1 MHGGENFMEWNCT
14 LTEDRLSDYLDG
26 TLSDAEAA
34 AFAAHVASCAKCEKL
49 VTGVSGLVGRMQ
61 KLEPLAAP
69 PMLVSRIIDATSG
82 PRKQTAGWKNVLAW
96 RPAVLQPRFVMGLV
110 TVAATILILLY
121 TAGVSPAHLKHA
133 DLSPATMM
141 RSANRQ
147 AHLTFAK
154 SAKFVNDL
162 RVVYEIQTRL
172 QPESEPSQT
181 PPVQNPSPSKPQEKS
196 QTSPNPG
203 HSQSRTGIMLAS
215 VMETTSA
222 PAFWR

>member
-1 MHGGENFMEWNCT
+1 MEWNCT

-26 TLSDAEAA
+26 TLSPAEAA
-34 AFAAHVASCAKCEKL
+34 AFAAHAATCAKCTKL
-49 VTGVSGLVGRMQ
+49 VADVGGLVTRMQ
-61 KLEPLAAP
+61 KLEALTAP

-82 PRKQTAGWKNVLAW
+82 PRKQTADWKNILAW
-96 RPAVLQPRFVMGLV
+96 RPAVLRPRFVMGLV

-121 TAGVSPAHLKHA
+121 TAGFTPKHLKHA
-133 DLSPATMM
+133 DLSPATILHT
-141 RSANRQ
+141 ANRQ

-154 SAKFVNDL
+154 SMKFVNDL

-181 PPVQNPSPSKPQEKS
+181 PPREQNSSPSKPQDRS
-196 QTSPNPG
+196 QTSPHPG

-215 VMETTSA
+215 LVGVI
-222 PAFWR
+222 PPQAFLR

>member
-26 TLSDAEAA
+26 TLSDAEVE
-34 AFAAHVASCAKCEKL
+34 AFATHAASCAKCAKL
-49 VTGVSGLVGRMQ
+49 VAGVIGLVARMQ
-61 KLEPLAAP
+61 KLEPMDAP

-133 DLSPATMM
+133 DLSPATML

-181 PPVQNPSPSKPQEKS
+181 PPVQNPLPSKPQEKS

-215 VMETTSA
+215 VVGSVPSA
-222 PAFWR
+222 VFWR

>member
-14 LTEDRLSDYLDG
+14 LTEDRLSEYLDG

-121 TAGVSPAHLKHA
+121 TTGVSPAHLKHA

>member
-1 MHGGENFMEWNCT
+1 MEWNCT